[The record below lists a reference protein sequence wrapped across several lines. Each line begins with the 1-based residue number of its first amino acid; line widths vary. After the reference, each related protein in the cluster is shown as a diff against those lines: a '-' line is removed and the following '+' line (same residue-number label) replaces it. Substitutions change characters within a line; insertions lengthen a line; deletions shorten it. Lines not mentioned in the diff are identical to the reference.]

1 MGTIKVYTL
10 AKELGVKSSDIIK
23 KCQFEEKR
31 LVAVK
36 NHMSP
41 ITGDVAAT
49 IRTWFAKRTDELDDY
64 ICTIQFPFT
73 INKSFVNV
81 STHPIT
87 IPQEYNSVLK
97 EHISCDHYEI
107 KLWISNYITIRGYI
121 YYGISSWGPYY
132 QIKIPKQEYSSIS
145 KNYRL
150 GQQIEVELKISKPSI
165 KVYLKETE

>member
-1 MGTIKVYTL
+1 MRNTKVYTL
-10 AKELGVKSSDIIK
+10 ARELDVKSSDIIK
-23 KCQFEEKR
+23 KCQFEGKR

-41 ITGDVAAT
+41 ITSDVASK
-49 IRTWFAKRTDELDDY
+49 IQTWFAKKPDELDDY
-64 ICTIQFPFT
+64 ICTIKFLFK
-73 INKSFVNV
+73 INKSFVNL

-87 IPQEYNSVLK
+87 IPTEYNSVLK

-107 KLWISNYITIRGYI
+107 KLWISNYIEISGYI

-150 GQQIEVELKISKPSI
+150 GQSIEVELKISKPSI
-165 KVYLKETE
+165 NVYLKETK